1 MVRTTFS
8 IGKTN
13 SFSFFTFFSG
23 ACAIT
28 DSSLHFGI
36 IFDAFWH
43 TFSIFFW
50 LNFGMPFWM
59 PLFRFLFQN
68 GSQNGP
74 TKKHCG
80 SFWEPL
86 GGKDDPK
93 ASPKRTGPREL
104 FWIECPMVAWMLPG
118 PSRCRFLHRFW
129 FIRGQFWHQI
139 WHHCRTFWHHL
150 AMFFGIFFWSRHLG
164 GAFQGR

>member
-50 LNFGMPFWM
+50 LSFGMAFWM

-93 ASPKRTGPREL
+93 ASPKRTIPREL
-104 FWIECPMVAWMLPG
+104 FWIECPMV
-118 PSRCRFLHRFW
+118 SRMAPRSPQDRQGVAFCIDFGSF
-129 FIRGQFWHQI
+129 GVN
-139 WHHCRTFWHHL
+139 
-150 AMFFGIFFWSRHLG
+150 FGIEFGIIVEPFG
-164 GAFQGR
+164 II